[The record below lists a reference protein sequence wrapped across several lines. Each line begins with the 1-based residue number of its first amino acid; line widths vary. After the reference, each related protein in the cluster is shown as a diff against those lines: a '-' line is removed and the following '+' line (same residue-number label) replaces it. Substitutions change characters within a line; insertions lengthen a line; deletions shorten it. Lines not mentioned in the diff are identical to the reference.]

1 MCEGKLSRT
10 VWRGTGAIPSGY
22 SVTRLGIGHLLR
34 AFAERTALSTGVFAA
49 KAIRHTIALI
59 RTLLIESVAADVLLP
74 QAPAV
79 AEDESDCRKDDRYP
93 IGLSDR

>member
-1 MCEGKLSRT
+1 VRGNFHAQLGGAREQSRP
-10 VWRGTGAIPSGY
+10 A
-22 SVTRLGIGHLLR
+22 TRLHDSESGIFSERLR
-34 AFAERTALSTGVFAA
+34 ELPLSTGVFAA
-49 KAIRHTIALI
+49 KAIRHAIALI

-74 QAPAV
+74 EAPAE